1 MGRRDRGVPQSNESK
16 WMHHYEHTV
25 HGARLT
31 RTENIVSYLPQ
42 LGRWLMAG
50 KLPSLVGQLLGDD
63 VFLYKEKINYKY
75 PGGAGYAAH
84 QDAPAYKQLSR
95 HLTALVAVERATV
108 ANGCLEFAAGRHREG
123 LIGLTEDGILSQE
136 AEASLDF
143 TPCEMEPGDV
153 AVFSSYIPHRS
164 RPNHSGERRALLYLT
179 YNAQREGYLR
189 DEYYRHKRA
198 ALKSGQLSLIKH
210 FQGVALSSPEVPDQQ
225 PITARVEV
233 TVAGEASA
241 LANGQ
246 AHAAPTAAPNVLDE
260 LRAMFAT
267 YGKTMYDSVVTQ
279 EEHAL
284 QTAALAERAGA
295 SDMLVTASLLHDVGH
310 LRGELAP
317 RTHAHTHTPNPEPF
331 DLLAP

>member
-1 MGRRDRGVPQSNESK
+1 M
-16 WMHHYEHTV
+16 
-25 HGARLT
+25 
-31 RTENIVSYLPQ
+31 
-42 LGRWLMAG
+42 
-50 KLPSLVGQLLGDD
+50 
-63 VFLYKEKINYKY
+63 
-75 PGGAGYAAH
+75 
-84 QDAPAYKQLSR
+84 
-95 HLTALVAVERATV
+95 
-108 ANGCLEFAAGRHREG
+108 
-123 LIGLTEDGILSQE
+123 
-136 AEASLDF
+136 
-143 TPCEMEPGDV
+143 
-153 AVFSSYIPHRS
+153 
-164 RPNHSGERRALLYLT
+164 
-179 YNAQREGYLR
+179 
-189 DEYYRHKRA
+189 
-198 ALKSGQLSLIKH
+198 
-210 FQGVALSSPEVPDQQ
+210 SSPEVPDQQ

-284 QTAALAERAGA
+284 QTAALAERVGA